1 MKIDFRKYEQNDL
14 KKMRQMWNVII
25 EDGVAFPGMDLLEE
39 NEFENMLKHQ
49 EAVYCMIADQHV
61 VGYYILHPNNIG
73 RCSHV
78 ANASYILDKNMRG
91 KHLGEFLV
99 KHSIEMAK
107 ELGFKGMQF
116 NAVVENNYAARH
128 IYKKVGFK
136 EVGVIPN
143 GFMLKDGSYSNMYI
157 MYLPL

>member
-25 EDGVAFPGMDLLEE
+25 EDGVAFPGMVLLEE
-39 NEFENMLKHQ
+39 NEFESMLKYQ
-49 EAVYCMIADQHV
+49 DDVYCMIVDQHV

-116 NAVVENNYAARH
+116 NAVVESNYAARH

-136 EVGVIPN
+136 EIGMIPN

-157 MYLPL
+157 MYLSL